1 MLYKGINMAID
12 EIFKRLNRKAITLV
26 PGFEKNQCI
35 KEVIFENILSLMTV
49 GIFSKNKLVQD
60 DLKDIIFE
68 NIKISDNKKLNKL
81 KRKLEIFYSKK
92 PNKLAVEIVAALL
105 SKEYVEGINLEKAIK
120 DYLLIPNEDFY
131 RETIKFLREVMI

>member
-1 MLYKGINMAID
+1 
-12 EIFKRLNRKAITLV
+12 
-26 PGFEKNQCI
+26 
-35 KEVIFENILSLMTV
+35 MTV